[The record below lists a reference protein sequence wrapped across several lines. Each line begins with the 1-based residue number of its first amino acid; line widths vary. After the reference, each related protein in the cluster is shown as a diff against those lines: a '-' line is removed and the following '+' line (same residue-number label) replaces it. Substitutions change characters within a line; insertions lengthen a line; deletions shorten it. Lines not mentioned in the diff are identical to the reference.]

1 MKKICILL
9 TLVFITKVALFA
21 QGGMNPPVA
30 QEKRNLDK
38 ELKAIEAS
46 VDPGNPKNEKT
57 IAKPATWIKRGEIF
71 HAIYKDKNAKNLS
84 ADPLT
89 ESLNSYKKALEL
101 DTKDRS
107 AQQIKNMLLLLS
119 TDIMNQAVDAY
130 KAENFTKGLQS
141 FEQVLEINL
150 LPVIKKDNPT
160 FIDTAMM
167 YNAGLCAFKS
177 NNWDK
182 AIQYLT
188 DAAKYSYNIG
198 STADLLKNSYL
209 EKKDTVT
216 ALKVLQDAFSKHPD
230 NNELTVSLTNYY
242 IKANKTDEAVK
253 YLKMAIQQDPGNPS
267 FYCALGNLYEKLSR
281 PDEALESY
289 KKSVEINKDYHDG
302 YYYIGE
308 FYITQ
313 GNKHID
319 VANKTAPSEKELYD
333 KERSEA
339 NTCFEKA
346 LTYME
351 SAYKLKPDF
360 VNTIDWL
367 KNLYYRF
374 NMLDKYEEMKKKLE
388 K

>member
-9 TLVFITKVALFA
+9 TLVFITNVALFA
-21 QGGMNPPVA
+21 QGGMPPVA
-30 QEKRNLDK
+30 QEKRNLEKD
-38 ELKAIEAS
+38 LKSIEAS
-46 VDPGNPKNEKT
+46 IDPANPKSVKT
-57 IAKPATWIKRGEIF
+57 VAKPATWIKRGEIF
-71 HAIYKDKNAKNLS
+71 HAIFKDKNAKNLS

-101 DTKDRS
+101 DTKGRS
-107 AQQIKNMLLLLS
+107 AQQVKNMLLLLS

-130 KAENFTKGLQS
+130 KAENFIKGLQS
-141 FEQVLEINL
+141 FEQVLEINQ
-150 LPVIKKDNPT
+150 LPVIKKDNPS

-177 NNWDK
+177 SNWDK
-182 AIQYLT
+182 AIRYLSE
-188 DAAKYSYNIG
+188 AGKYGYNIG
-198 STADLLKNSYL
+198 STTDLLKNSYL

-216 ALKVLQDAFSKHPD
+216 ALKVLQDAFSKNPD

-267 FYCALGNLYEKLSR
+267 FYVALGNLYEKLNR

-308 FYITQ
+308 FYITA

-333 KERSEA
+333 KERAEA
-339 NTCFEKA
+339 DVCFKKA
-346 LTYME
+346 LE
-351 SAYKLKPDF
+351 SLEAAYKIKPDF